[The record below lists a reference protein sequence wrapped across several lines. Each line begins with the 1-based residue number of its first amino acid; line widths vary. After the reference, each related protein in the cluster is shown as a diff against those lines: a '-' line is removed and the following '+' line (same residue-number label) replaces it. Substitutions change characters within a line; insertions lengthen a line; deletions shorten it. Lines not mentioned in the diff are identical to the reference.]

1 MEIEIPGVNMA
12 ELKLQG
18 FKVHEL
24 PAFVNIPAIHGRRDF
39 YKMGLVTGEMTIGY
53 GGRVLELKDTV
64 LFFVNPKV
72 PRSVVRRSEHTTGYA
87 CIFTES
93 FMPAIVKKSP
103 LFNANENPVIRLNP
117 EQTAFMTGIFQ
128 KMLTAHHSDYSYK
141 GDLIRSCIE
150 LIIHESLTIQPP
162 VQTLHNG
169 VDRITHLFTD
179 LLERQFPIEHTAE
192 PLRLRK
198 PQDFAEQLSVH
209 INYLNRAVKQVTG
222 KPTSVHI
229 AERMMAEAKAL
240 LQHTD
245 WSIAD
250 IAYALGFE
258 YPTYFNN
265 YFKRVTGT
273 TPNSFRKV

>member
-162 VQTLHNG
+162 VQALPTCSRICWKDSFPSSTPQNHFACANRRTL
-169 VDRITHLFTD
+169 RSSFPFTSITSTV
-179 LLERQFPIEHTAE
+179 
-192 PLRLRK
+192 PLNK
-198 PQDFAEQLSVH
+198 
-209 INYLNRAVKQVTG
+209 
-222 KPTSVHI
+222 
-229 AERMMAEAKAL
+229 
-240 LQHTD
+240 
-245 WSIAD
+245 
-250 IAYALGFE
+250 
-258 YPTYFNN
+258 
-265 YFKRVTGT
+265 
-273 TPNSFRKV
+273 